1 MSQSSNSSH
10 SLIIKN
16 TLYLYVR
23 MALTMVISLYTSR
36 VVLQALGFVDYGI
49 YALVGG
55 IVALIAFMQSSLSG
69 ATTRF
74 LNFEMGKK
82 NFHNVKKVFDSSLLI
97 HGLVCLAVI
106 VIGETIVLW
115 FFNHKLNIPVDRN
128 SAAQVVFQLSLVAM
142 VVTILRTPY
151 DAIIIANQ
159 RMSVF
164 AVISIFESLLKLLV
178 ALLVKYLNY
187 DKLVLYAVLVLLSN
201 FIVAGIYWWYCKRS
215 FKACRGTFEVTKNYL
230 KQIGSFFGWDLYG
243 NMAVAVK
250 NQGIQIIQNMFFGT
264 VINAATGIANTA
276 TGIVSAFT
284 ANFTLAMKPQIF
296 HYYAEGN
303 IEKMQSL
310 VFLSS
315 RFSYFLVMIIS
326 LPLILETDFFLKLWL
341 VNVPEHTA
349 TFCKIILVQLCLNA
363 PFISLMAVIHAT
375 GKIQRMSFI
384 NGSISLS
391 SVFISYVVLKFIP
404 NPNIIFLV
412 SLFFSIIYSL
422 STLVIVKRLV
432 ETINVQKFLVNIIL
446 KNIFLSLLP
455 YILYIFTN
463 QYFQENFLVIFYM
476 LIIVFFYFVLN
487 ILFNLNKKERLW
499 LISKLDKIIKRG
511 RHAN

>member
-97 HGLVCLAVI
+97 HGIVCLAVI

-128 SAAQVVFQLSLVAM
+128 SAAQVVFQLSLVAIA
-142 VVTILRTPY
+142 VTILRTPY

-215 FKACRGTFEVTKNYL
+215 FEACRGAFDVTNNYL

-243 NMAVAVK
+243 NMAVAIK

-276 TGIVSAFT
+276 SGIVSAFT

-315 RFSYFLVMIIS
+315 RFSYFLMILVS
-326 LPLILETDFFLKLWL
+326 LPLFIEADFFLKLWL
-341 VNVPEHTA
+341 ANVPQYTA
-349 TFCKIILVQLCLNA
+349 IFCQLILIQICLFSIFRPLNDA
-363 PFISLMAVIHAT
+363 IHAT
-375 GKIQRMSFI
+375 GKITGLSFI
-384 NGSISLS
+384 GGTLLIISVL
-391 SVFISYVVLKFIP
+391 VSYLILKVKP
-404 NPNIIFLV
+404 NPTYIFIVNIIFSLLAGITNTFIVKNLIHDFSLKAYILEIVLKNILLTILV
-412 SLFFSIIYSL
+412 VLPLLGIKMILGDSFIYSL
-422 STLVIVKRLV
+422 
-432 ETINVQKFLVNIIL
+432 
-446 KNIFLSLLP
+446 
-455 YILYIFTN
+455 
-463 QYFQENFLVIFYM
+463 
-476 LIIVFFYFVLN
+476 LIIIICLICTCSIYFVLGTNYQEKGN
-487 ILFNLNKKERLW
+487 IRL
-499 LISKLDKIIKRG
+499 LLQGFKGKISR
-511 RHAN
+511 

>member
-230 KQIGSFFGWDLYG
+230 KKIGSFFGWDLYG
-243 NMAVAVK
+243 NMGIAIRS
-250 NQGIQIIQNMFFGT
+250 QGTQIVQNMFFGT
-264 VINAATGIANTA
+264 VINAATGLATTA
-276 TGIVSAFT
+276 TGIISAFT

-303 IEKMQSL
+303 LTKMEQL
-310 VFLSS
+310 VFISA
-315 RFSYFLVMIIS
+315 RFSYFLVMLIS
-326 LPLILETDFFLKLWL
+326 LPLILATDLFLKFWL
-341 VNVPEHTA
+341 VNVPNYTA
-349 TFCKIILVQLCLNA
+349 LFCQIILIQLCIAA
-363 PFISLMAVIHAT
+363 PFIALTTVIQAT
-375 GKIQRMSFI
+375 GHIKQLSFI
-384 NGSISLS
+384 NGSISL
-391 SVFISYVVLKFIP
+391 
-404 NPNIIFLV
+404 
-412 SLFFSIIYSL
+412 
-422 STLVIVKRLV
+422 
-432 ETINVQKFLVNIIL
+432 
-446 KNIFLSLLP
+446 LSLLSAYGLLHFRRDP
-455 YILYIFTN
+455 SLIFTVNILFVLLYGLSSLRITKKLIPNFASKDFLIYILLKNLVLTIVLALI
-463 QYFQENFLVIFYM
+463 YFISKKYFLGILLQVVHLF
-476 LIIVFFYFVLN
+476 LIMIIYLILN
-487 ILFNLNKKERLW
+487 ILFNLNDNERIALLKKFKF
-499 LISKLDKIIKRG
+499 SK
-511 RHAN
+511 